1 MKRLLQFG
9 QSVANQFNRMV
20 DDDGR
25 HDKIFYYQEWKL
37 KAAVDKLK
45 DATDE
50 VIRASTRLQMSLMER
65 SPPDQQMH

>member
-9 QSVANQFNRMV
+9 QSVANQFSRMI

-25 HDKIFYYQEWKL
+25 HDKVFYYQEHKL
-37 KAAVDKLK
+37 KEAIIKLK

-50 VIRASTRLQMSLMER
+50 VVRASNRLQMSLMER
-65 SPPDQQMH
+65 TPPDQQLH